1 MVDLTRSIDL
11 TKPQTTEDLQK
22 FLSPPAKP
30 KNIYITLVDGQ

>member
-22 FLSPPAKP
+22 FLSPPENQK
-30 KNIYITLVDGQ
+30 TFSLL